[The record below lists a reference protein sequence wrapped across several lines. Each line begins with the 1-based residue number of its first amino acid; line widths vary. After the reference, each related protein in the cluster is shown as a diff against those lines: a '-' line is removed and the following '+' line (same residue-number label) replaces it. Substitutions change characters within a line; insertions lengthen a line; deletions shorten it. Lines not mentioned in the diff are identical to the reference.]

1 MLDSP
6 MFFRV
11 GV

>member
-1 MLDSP
+1 

-11 GV
+11 V

>member
-1 MLDSP
+1 

-11 GV
+11 

>member
-1 MLDSP
+1 

-11 GV
+11 I